1 MRDAMPNLSA
11 AKVLDHTQEL
21 LEKQLPGCGCH
32 PEQRRD
38 CGRLNTGQSHA
49 IEEVTNNRD
58 GGYPAMQIVLEIPEE
73 LKGVGE
79 AIKTM
84 VHQVEATWRSTQ
96 GGRAVEYAAIEQ
108 QLAAGA
114 AAIERAS
121 HQVVLQG
128 LDMDH
133 PQVVIAGQVY
143 SRVGRYEASYYTLAG
158 PVPVTRTLYREQGAR
173 NAKTVNAVSLRCG
186 VVGEGWLPRT
196 AQAMA
201 HQLQHGTSREAEQTA
216 QILGRLPYA
225 RSSFESVGQEVGRQ
239 YTAVRTVLE
248 EVLMEEYVVP
258 AEVASVS
265 VALDR
270 VSVPM
275 EEAVAAAERAAQPK
289 GHKRKVWRQFRMA
302 YCATLTRHDHT
313 GEALQTLRY
322 GRMPQ
327 GDVAELCE
335 TLAEDVRTLLRKRPG
350 LRVILLADG
359 APELWKLLTGSLN
372 AQTVGVPVRQLVDL
386 WHLLEKLG
394 SAARLLYGETHGS
407 AVLHTWRLRLLNRS
421 GSVAEILQ
429 ELRNSGKAEVAV
441 GTSRPV
447 HEAITYLENHQA
459 RMNYAAAR
467 RHGLPV
473 GSGNVEATCKSL
485 VAVRMKR
492 PGARWKEETG
502 EHLLNL
508 RALALSDRW
517 EPAMTLTLRPLRKAI
532 RLAA

>member
-1 MRDAMPNLSA
+1 
-11 AKVLDHTQEL
+11 
-21 LEKQLPGCGCH
+21 
-32 PEQRRD
+32 
-38 CGRLNTGQSHA
+38 
-49 IEEVTNNRD
+49 
-58 GGYPAMQIVLEIPEE
+58 MQMVIEIPDE
-73 LKGVGE
+73 LKGIGE
-79 AIKTM
+79 AVRAM
-84 VHQVEATWRSTQ
+84 VRQVEATWRSTR
-96 GGRAVEYAAIEQ
+96 GGRAMEYAEVEKQ
-108 QLAAGA
+108 VAAGA
-114 AAIERAS
+114 AALERAS
-121 HQVVLQG
+121 HQAILQG

-133 PQVVIAGQVY
+133 PRVVIEGQVY
-143 SRVGRYEASYYTLAG
+143 SRVGRYEADYYTQAG
-158 PVPVTRTLYREQGAR
+158 PVRVTRTLYREQGQR

-186 VVGEGWLPRT
+186 AVGDGWRPGT

-201 HQLQHGTSREAEQTA
+201 HQLQQGTSREAETTA
-216 QILGRLPYA
+216 RLLGRLPYA

-239 YTAVRTVLE
+239 YLALRTDLE
-248 EVLMEEYVVP
+248 AVLMEEYRVP
-258 AEVASVS
+258 AEAASVS

-275 EEAVAAAERAAQPK
+275 EEAVAANERAAQPQ

-302 YCATLTRHDHT
+302 YCATLTLHDRK

-322 GRMPQ
+322 GRMPH
-327 GDVAELCE
+327 GDVDELCR
-335 TLAEDVRTLLRKRPG
+335 TLAQDVCALLRKQPVLG
-350 LRVILLADG
+350 VILLADG
-359 APELWKLLTGSLN
+359 APELWNLLTGSLN
-372 AQTVGVPVRQLVDL
+372 ADTLGVPVRQLVDL

-407 AVLHTWRLRLLNRS
+407 AVLQGWRLRLLNHS
-421 GSVAEILQ
+421 SSVAEILQ

-459 RMNYAAAR
+459 RMNYASAR

-485 VAVRMKR
+485 VAIRMKR

-517 EPAMTLTLRPLRKAI
+517 EPAMTLTLRPLRKAL